1 MSAPNNVTP
10 STTQFI
16 TQMKLRELR
25 RQREKLREAYR
36 ALGEIIAR
44 TKTPAARLRKL
55 YEGLREI
62 KFAGQSLHP
71 EVVNLE
77 ILLREAEAGAA
88 PEAVVALWQ
97 ERLHAE
103 RASGRLRSEFVYL
116 FGALLEEWARES
128 GPNSASREESARAR
142 EEMLT
147 TTLSVPEP
155 NRHRELFNTLFDE
168 MEPGLTAQGERLRG
182 LMGDMESLPAFVP
195 VWVDQNPL
203 NLLLKRISG
212 DVYQSPHVRNE
223 ARHFSNNLQLF
234 GELTDAL
241 RILISERATWDW
253 PSEGLRTRS
262 LWARIRWRL
271 YLDTDLPNVCL
282 LQTLGKNL
290 ASLIEQQ
297 IADSSTL
304 QQRRSRVRKLI
315 TIRAPE
321 SIVEFTQ
328 GQLQDAEQVA
338 SLEGYEPAGLWGSL
352 ESESSN
358 SDDGEAEYGSVVEKR
373 RKFTQILR
381 KTPQGGYEDDYEENA
396 ANPVIRLVNAEVR
409 LARSAFPDRPL
420 YVVKADLRDFYA
432 RIPHD
437 AILTILERLG
447 IAVTDRQFFAR
458 FLTPPLRTNTEDT
471 APVRMTRGVPMNFTL
486 SALFADLLLRLM
498 ERYIRQGARVRI
510 IRQIDD
516 ICLLTPHVEDAV
528 AGWQRIHEFCDACGL
543 EVNNAKSGAV
553 CLGGALPEGLPTDL
567 PRWGMLEL
575 DAIGEWRVHR
585 PTFDAYRERSRQRV
599 LDTPS
604 LLSRVQLYNAD
615 AQYLANTL
623 CLGANLGDTHRREV
637 YEAVRHFHQS
647 FFAPDQGIVAG
658 LRETIRERFPLD
670 DDREEIPDA
679 WLYWPITA
687 GGLGLK
693 NPLLIAGQ
701 YAEAYDMLE
710 KPAVPTERDTDW
722 ENESNDWSR
731 FYETLLDPLSP
742 DAPTQTPV
750 MQTLT
755 NDFIKRGGEITAG
768 AQKDLSPYWRWV
780 LYTYG
785 PQILQRFGTFRFLIT
800 ELVPLQLIS
809 QQRVGDSDGG
819 SASGAS
825 ADFTDNDLGDP
836 FAE

>member
-36 ALGEIIAR
+36 VLGETIAR
-44 TKTPAARLRKL
+44 AETPAARLRQL

-97 ERLHAE
+97 ERLDAE
-103 RASGRLRSEFVYL
+103 RAAGRLRSEFVYL

-128 GPNSASREESARAR
+128 EPNTTLREESEQAKT
-142 EEMLT
+142 EMLT
-147 TTLSVPEP
+147 TALSVPKT
-155 NRHRELFNTLFDE
+155 NHHRQLLNTLFDD
-168 MEPGLTAQGERLRG
+168 MEPGLAFQGEALRNQLRKQKGVLLEFDAAPLLDTLSKDRYRTSRLR
-182 LMGDMESLPAFVP
+182 
-195 VWVDQNPL
+195 
-203 NLLLKRISG
+203 R
-212 DVYQSPHVRNE
+212 E
-223 ARHFSNNLQLF
+223 ARQFYVSEEIRK
-234 GELTDAL
+234 ELVDAL
-241 RILISERATWDW
+241 TILMSEQAGWEW
-253 PSEGLRTRS
+253 PTEGVSAQS

-271 YLDTDLPNVCL
+271 YIDTDLPTTVL
-282 LQTLGKNL
+282 LEISGRRLIQAIQTVRQMVKLGKRYPKL
-290 ASLIEQQ
+290 YASSEHQ
-297 IADSSTL
+297 AE
-304 QQRRSRVRKLI
+304 I
-315 TIRAPE
+315 TRA
-321 SIVEFTQ
+321 
-328 GQLQDAEQVA
+328 GY
-338 SLEGYEPAGLWGSL
+338 LEGEETFNWWEVFSAHGASDYERRDYDDDYIQVDRKVEPSYGSIDYQREEIYDEL
-352 ESESSN
+352 N
-358 SDDGEAEYGSVVEKR
+358 VQDGESYDGDTTQSV
-373 RKFTQILR
+373 
-381 KTPQGGYEDDYEENA
+381 
-396 ANPVIRLVNAEVR
+396 ANPVIRFVNAEVR
-409 LARSAFPDRPL
+409 LARAVFPDRPL
-420 YVVKADLRDFYA
+420 YVIKADLRDFYA

-447 IAVTDRQFFAR
+447 VAETDRQFFAR
-458 FLTPPLRTNTEDT
+458 FLTPPLHSNGEDT
-471 APVRMTRGVPMNFTL
+471 APIRMTRGVPMNFTL

-498 ERYIRQGARVRI
+498 ERYIRKGARVRI

-516 ICLLTPHVEDAV
+516 ICLLTPYSDDAI

-543 EVNNAKSGAV
+543 EVNDTKSGAV

-575 DAIGEWRVHR
+575 DASGEWRVHR
-585 PTFDAYRERSRQRV
+585 PTLDAYRERSRKRV
-599 LDTPS
+599 LDTLS

-615 AQYLANTL
+615 THYLINTL
-623 CLGANLGDTHRREV
+623 CLGANLGDTHRGEV
-637 YEAVRHFHQS
+637 YEAVREFHQS
-647 FFAPDQGIVAG
+647 FFAPDQGILAG
-658 LRETIRERFPLD
+658 LRQTIRERFPLD
-670 DDREEIPDA
+670 EGRDDIPDA
-679 WLYWPITA
+679 WVYWPITA

-701 YAEAYDMLE
+701 YAEAYE
-710 KPAVPTERDTDW
+710 KLKKVAVPTERDTDW
-722 ENESNDWSR
+722 ETGSNDWSR
-731 FYETLLDPLSP
+731 FYEMLLDPLSP
-742 DAPTQTPV
+742 DTPAQTPV

-768 AQKDLSPYWRWV
+768 KQKDLSPYWRWV

-809 QQRVGDSDGG
+809 QQRVGDGDGD
-819 SASGAS
+819 SASEAS
-825 ADFTDNDLGDP
+825 REFDDDMGDP